1 MGTQERPVRR
11 VPQAVRR
18 LPRREGREL
27 AMELGEEG
35 FIAPFKAGLRGC
47 AEVGEREAW
56 ELESLPQ
63 AGERRQPHTARE
75 MGEVR
80 LGEEG

>member
-27 AMELGEEG
+27 AMEPGEEG
-35 FIAPFKAGLRGC
+35 FIKAGLRGC

-56 ELESLPQ
+56 ELESLP
-63 AGERRQPHTARE
+63 RR
-75 MGEVR
+75 G
-80 LGEEG
+80 